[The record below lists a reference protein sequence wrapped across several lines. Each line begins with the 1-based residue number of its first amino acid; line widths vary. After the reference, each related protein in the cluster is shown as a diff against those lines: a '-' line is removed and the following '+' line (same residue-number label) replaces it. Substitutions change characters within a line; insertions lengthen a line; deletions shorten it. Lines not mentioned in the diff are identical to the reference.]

1 MDKYEKFKRKVVIV
15 ASVLGIGF
23 VLLLVLGVITFF
35 SSVYTVK
42 TNETAI
48 VVRLGKAKSSVDTT
62 GLHFHAPF
70 IESTTK
76 VFESSNH

>member
-42 TNETAI
+42 K
-48 VVRLGKAKSSVDTT
+48 RQKDAKQRATIQTT
-62 GLHFHAPF
+62 LPFGARQDVPGGLYAAGQRG
-70 IESTTK
+70 
-76 VFESSNH
+76 